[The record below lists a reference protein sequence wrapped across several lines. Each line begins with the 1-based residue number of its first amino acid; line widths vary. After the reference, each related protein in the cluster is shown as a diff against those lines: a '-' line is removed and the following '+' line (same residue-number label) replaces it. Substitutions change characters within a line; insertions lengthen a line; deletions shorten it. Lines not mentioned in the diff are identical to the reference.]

1 MQPVPAGGLAWVVV
15 AGGGGGGECA
25 AIVSVVGGGG
35 GGVARVVIVSVGV
48 EAAGGGGGAVVCI
61 ATAGTAVLCEAAWA
75 WACRLCLWAGFV
87 AARLVVVVVGAGGA
101 GVDAVA
107 VVAAAAVLAAVW
119 VEVEDADPQALT
131 SSVSSTAVAEVRS
144 VFIVVS
150 LPPIQWLVFED
161 APSPRLLPA
170 DRKLCVKRSRRGSE
184 QAVNAPPARSIP
196 RADAAT
202 IRAWRTMSGARCSW
216 STTSPR
222 SPRSLPA
229 T

>member
-1 MQPVPAGGLAWVVV
+1 MQLVPEGGLAWVVV
-15 AGGGGGGECA
+15 AGGGGGGAGCV

-75 WACRLCLWAGFV
+75 CACRLYSWADFV
-87 AARLVVVVVGAGGA
+87 AGRVVVVVVVAGGA
-101 GVDAVA
+101 DVDAVVV
-107 VVAAAAVLAAVW
+107 VVAALAAVW

-144 VFIVVS
+144 VFIAVS

-161 APSPRLLPA
+161 APSPGLLPA

>member
-1 MQPVPAGGLAWVVV
+1 VLEGGLAWVVV
-15 AGGGGGGECA
+15 AGGGGGGAECVP
-25 AIVSVVGGGG
+25 IVSVVSGGG
-35 GGVARVVIVSVGV
+35 GGVARVVIVSAGV
-48 EAAGGGGGAVVCI
+48 EAAGSGGGAVVCF
-61 ATAGTAVLCEAAWA
+61 ATACTAVLCEAAWA
-75 WACRLCLWAGFV
+75 CACRLCLWAGFV
-87 AARLVVVVVGAGGA
+87 AARVVVVTGGA

-107 VVAAAAVLAAVW
+107 VVAALAAVW

-150 LPPIQWLVFED
+150 LPPIQWLVLED
-161 APSPRLLPA
+161 APSLRLLPA
-170 DRKLCVKRSRRGSE
+170 DRKLCLRRSRRGSE

-196 RADAAT
+196 RPDAAT

-222 SPRSLPA
+222 SPRSLPG